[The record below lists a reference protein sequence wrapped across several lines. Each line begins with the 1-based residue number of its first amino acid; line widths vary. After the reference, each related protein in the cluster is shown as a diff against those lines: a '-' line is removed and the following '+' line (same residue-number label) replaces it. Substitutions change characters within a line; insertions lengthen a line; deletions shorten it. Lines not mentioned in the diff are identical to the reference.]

1 MAARRPAQSNTDTE
15 IVSCPLFSVWPIF
28 SKMVSIKISNSRLN
42 LEPSQDVHCPV
53 LQSGEAISA
62 AEAELDQSEARPWC
76 RSSFSSL
83 TLHFKSQWQTN
94 SPLSASQLLNTS
106 TSQSV
111 KMLKYRTKYNHVDS
125 NWVSNIES
133 DRFDHRRF
141 WGENNRF
148 PERFHVS
155 WFLPPKLQQKIK

>member
-1 MAARRPAQSNTDTE
+1 MAAQQPAQSNTDTE

-28 SKMVSIKISNSRLN
+28 SKKVSIKISNSRLN

-83 TLHFKSQWQTN
+83 TLHFESQWQTN

-106 TSQSV
+106 TSLSV
-111 KMLKYRTKYNHVDS
+111 KMLKYRTKNIIMLTQAESRTS
-125 NWVSNIES
+125 NLTIWSPAIL
-133 DRFDHRRF
+133 RR
-141 WGENNRF
+141 
-148 PERFHVS
+148 
-155 WFLPPKLQQKIK
+155 K

>member
-53 LQSGEAISA
+53 LQSEEAISA

-83 TLHFKSQWQTN
+83 TLHFKSQYNDKPTHLCQH
-94 SPLSASQLLNTS
+94 LNFS
-106 TSQSV
+106 TSQHLTV
-111 KMLKYRTKYNHVDS
+111 RKMLKYRTKKS
-125 NWVSNIES
+125 CWLKLSLE
-133 DRFDHRRF
+133 HRIWQIWSPAILR
-141 WGENNRF
+141 R
-148 PERFHVS
+148 
-155 WFLPPKLQQKIK
+155 K

>member
-111 KMLKYRTKYNHVDS
+111 KMLKYRTKNIIMLTQAESRTS
-125 NWVSNIES
+125 NLTIWSPAIL
-133 DRFDHRRF
+133 RR
-141 WGENNRF
+141 
-148 PERFHVS
+148 
-155 WFLPPKLQQKIK
+155 K